1 MKKIALTAILGLTVS
16 VSMIATGAGDV
27 FQQLKVSKND
37 APREV
42 IQSLVNS
49 NVNVYPVRN
58 AFRNASPE
66 VRTAMVEQTLVWT
79 KAYVS
84 SPQFAKDYAAY
95 RTEMKPQPPERTTTV
110 DQELAA
116 RRKQRQDD
124 LAEMKKSIAE
134 IPKEYR
140 AGAEEGYKAAVD
152 AMKQMETPEMRRMER
167 DGIVQ
172 ERAGEDQDYRERV
185 AQWEEE
191 YPADPKT
198 LVKQRLQDFLRETA
212 NVDYTAKLNGRR
224 FANASYESK
233 SSEWK
238 LAYRAGKMPTEKARA
253 FAAAWLKEF

>member
-16 VSMIATGAGDV
+16 VSMIVTGAGDV

-37 APREV
+37 ASREV

-49 NVNVYPVRN
+49 NVDVYRVRG

-66 VRTAMVEQTLVWT
+66 VRTAMVEQTLIWT

-124 LAEMKKSIAE
+124 LAEAKKSLAE

-140 AGAEEGYKAAVD
+140 AAAEEGYKAAV
-152 AMKQMETPEMRRMER
+152 AGLKQMDTPEMRKLER

-172 ERAGEDQDYRERV
+172 DRANEDQDYQERV

-191 YPADPKT
+191 YPADPKV

-212 NVDYTAKLNGRR
+212 NVDYAAKLNGRR

-233 SSEWK
+233 PSEWK

-253 FAAAWLKEF
+253 FAAAWLKEL